1 MEESKS
7 MSCKKQKAISPPTF
21 AEKKAFIKTLQH
33 LEPKAS
39 ILTATMLQ
47 LPTSKKANFPQ
58 NLPRTIFS
66 YFDPKYRS
74 LSESELKAECE
85 KIFKEMKVTK
95 EEAEY
100 VVASTTLQSKS
111 LLWYEQRKGRIT
123 ASHFGS
129 VFNTRINP
137 PSESLISTILQE
149 ELFPSTAAIRWGREK
164 EAVARKEYINAVKD
178 DHIDF
183 SVELTGL
190 HINPSCPHLGAS
202 PGGIVSCCCCGD
214 GLLEIKCPYSKREVD
229 VRDIADQSFYLK
241 QTQDGLKLS
250 RSHAQVLFSN
260 PRTVSYL

>member
-7 MSCKKQKAISPPTF
+7 TSCKKQKAISPPTF
-21 AEKKAFIKTLQH
+21 AEKKAFIETLQH

-47 LPTSKKANFPQ
+47 PPTSKKANLPQ

-100 VVASTTLQSKS
+100 LVASTTLQSES
-111 LLWYEQRKGRIT
+111 LLWYEQRKDRIT

-149 ELFPSTAAIRWGREK
+149 EPFPSVAAIRWGRGK
-164 EAVARKEYINAVKD
+164 EVVARKEYIN
-178 DHIDF
+178 
-183 SVELTGL
+183 
-190 HINPSCPHLGAS
+190 C
-202 PGGIVSCCCCGD
+202 
-214 GLLEIKCPYSKREVD
+214 
-229 VRDIADQSFYLK
+229 
-241 QTQDGLKLS
+241 
-250 RSHAQVLFSN
+250 
-260 PRTVSYL
+260 